1 MEPVDVNRYL
11 YEKIY
16 SELKNDILSGT
27 YKKGDWFPPER
38 VLKDRFNTTH
48 LTVRNALAK
57 LVLEGFIERYSGKGT
72 LVIYSRERTTPPRV
86 SLRFPYAHLMFSG
99 LDETNARILEAL
111 EEELRKVPLPVRF
124 SCHRGDVL
132 LEHSLYREA
141 DEAGALVI
149 IEPTGSQDSLAHSGT
164 PLRNTI
170 VIRSA
175 DSSVQCPQVV
185 VDDAGGA
192 RRAVHYLCDLG
203 HSRIVLLAPA
213 FSSASPGMR
222 KGFVEELAARGVLP
236 GTGTIESCAPGIEG
250 GAIAARRTL
259 EREPSCPAFLCAS
272 DETAAGALRSL
283 RESGLHPGRD
293 CSVIGCGN
301 SRLAQ
306 GLGMTTI
313 DPCLDRLAERVMTT
327 AMEAMGRGSFADD
340 VFLISPELRIRDTC
354 TRMKPTAQ
362 E

>member
-1 MEPVDVNRYL
+1 VEPVDVNRFL

-16 SELKNDILSGT
+16 SELKNEILSGT
-27 YKKGDWFPPER
+27 YRKGDWFPPER

-72 LVIYSRERTTPPRV
+72 LVIYSRERAAPPRM
-86 SLRFPYAHLMFSG
+86 SLRFPYAHLIFAG
-99 LDETNARILEAL
+99 LDEANARVLETL

-141 DEAGALVI
+141 AEAGALVI
-149 IEPTGSQDSLAHSGT
+149 IEPAGSQDSLAHSGN

-185 VDDAGGA
+185 VDDAEGA
-192 RRAVHYLCDLG
+192 RKALRYLLDLG
-203 HSRIVLLAPA
+203 HSRIALLAPA
-213 FSSASPGMR
+213 FSSASSGMR
-222 KGFVEELAARGVLP
+222 RGFEEELAAQGVP
-236 GTGTIESCAPGIEG
+236 AGTGTVESCAPGIDG
-250 GAIAARRTL
+250 GAIAARRIR

-272 DETAAGALRSL
+272 DETAAGALRGL
-283 RESGLHPGRD
+283 RESGLFPGRD

-327 AMEAMGRGSFADD
+327 AMEAMSRGAFADD

-354 TRMKPTAQ
+354 ARMKTAAQ